1 MAARRTRQA
10 LRANAEA
17 QTLATLASSVLH
29 GEDRV
34 DAMLEQARE
43 MFGMTSVSLLQR
55 SDGAVGSVPRGPAC
69 TWTVAASAG
78 RGVPPA
84 RPEDADVNV
93 DVGDEFCLA
102 LRGRDLSA
110 EDRRVLGAFAAQ
122 AAAVLEHHRLALA
135 AEAGKPAAEAGQAK
149 GALFATISNDMRGP
163 LAVTT
168 AAVSSLRAPDATWT
182 APETAGLLASAA
194 ESLGQLTRL
203 AGNLLEMSRLQAG
216 TLPLRPRPAGVAG
229 TIAHAVASLGP
240 RAAEVTVATP
250 EGLPRVIAD
259 PALLERVLASL
270 LSNAIRYSP
279 AGMAP
284 AVTAS
289 TLGDRLEMRVI
300 DRGPAGTSSSRNDAE
315 LGLALAR
322 GLVEAM
328 HGTLTPEETP
338 GGGLTMTVSLPTAT
352 AADSCQTRMPT

>member
-29 GEDRV
+29 GEDGV

-69 TWTVAASAG
+69 TWTVAASSG
-78 RGVPPA
+78 GPPA

-122 AAAVLEHHRLALA
+122 ATAVLEHHRLALA

-168 AAVSSLRAPDATWT
+168 AAASSLRAPDATWT

-203 AGNLLEMSRLQAG
+203 AGNLLEMSGCRRARCRFGRGRQASPAPSL
-216 TLPLRPRPAGVAG
+216 TLSQASDRGRPR
-229 TIAHAVASLGP
+229 
-240 RAAEVTVATP
+240 
-250 EGLPRVIAD
+250 
-259 PALLERVLASL
+259 
-270 LSNAIRYSP
+270 
-279 AGMAP
+279 
-284 AVTAS
+284 
-289 TLGDRLEMRVI
+289 
-300 DRGPAGTSSSRNDAE
+300 
-315 LGLALAR
+315 
-322 GLVEAM
+322 
-328 HGTLTPEETP
+328 
-338 GGGLTMTVSLPTAT
+338 
-352 AADSCQTRMPT
+352 